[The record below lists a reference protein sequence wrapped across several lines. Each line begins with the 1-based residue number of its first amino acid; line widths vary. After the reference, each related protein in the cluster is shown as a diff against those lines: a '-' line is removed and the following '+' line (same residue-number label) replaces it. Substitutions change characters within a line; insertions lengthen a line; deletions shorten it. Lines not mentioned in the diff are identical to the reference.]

1 MNTARATANANAPGC
16 VGGISAVTSAPHSA
30 VQACWLAL
38 QRWQSSLAGW
48 YTPHT
53 RQLAFHAA
61 GGQAHERLFLAGNR
75 VGKTLAGAAEV
86 AFHLSG
92 AYPPWWRGV
101 RFAGPV
107 QAWAASLTREA
118 TRDILQATYLG
129 AGHQRGVIEPVR
141 LVAQRHKGGGAV
153 DTVSIRHASGGI
165 SVLGFKSFD
174 QGRASFQGT
183 ARHVLHLDEEP
194 PLEVYQEALLRT
206 LTLQGHVLLT
216 MTPLLGLT
224 PLLRHFLGSSG
235 QQPVAGKA
243 VVRAGWADALHLNTE
258 AQARLR
264 ASLPPHELAAREHGE
279 IRAGKGLVYAV
290 EEAEVAVPRFAIP
303 PHWRRIVGVDFGFVA
318 PTAAVWLA
326 HDVAT
331 DTVYVTDTY
340 AVSECT
346 PEVHAA
352 AILARGAFP
361 AVCDP
366 AGQAASQ
373 SDGTSLIELYA
384 QAGLNFTRADNTVEH
399 GIMVMLERLRTG
411 RLKVFADLP
420 DWWAEYRTYMRDGKG
435 RVHKHDDHLMDAT
448 RYAVMSL
455 GLARAP
461 GEQRNLQRPRGRES
475 DWRTV

>member
-1 MNTARATANANAPGC
+1 MNTAPATAKNNAPGC
-16 VGGISAVTSAPHSA
+16 GGGTFGVTNAA
-30 VQACWLAL
+30 EGALWEAL
-38 QRWQSSLAGW
+38 QRWQASLGGW
-48 YTPHT
+48 YQPHG

-61 GGQAHERLFLAGNR
+61 GAGAHERLFLAGNR

-92 AYPPWWRGV
+92 AYPPWWQGV
-101 RFAGPV
+101 RFAQPV
-107 QAWAASLTREA
+107 QAWAASVTREA

-129 AGHQRGVIEPVR
+129 NGSQRGVIEPLRV
-141 LVAQRHKGGGAV
+141 VAQRLKGGGAV
-153 DTVSIRHASGGI
+153 DTVSLRHASGGL

-183 ARHVLHLDEEP
+183 ARHVVHLDEEP

-206 LTLQGHVLLT
+206 LTVHGHVLLT

-224 PLLRHFLGSSG
+224 PLLRHFLG
-235 QQPVAGKA
+235 QEHTVPQAGKA
-243 VVRAGWADALHLNTE
+243 VVRAGWADALHLDAA

-264 ASLPPHELAAREHGE
+264 ASLPPHELAAREHGDV
-279 IRAGKGLVYAV
+279 RVGKGLVYPV
-290 EEAEVAVPRFAIP
+290 DEREVAVPRFAIP

-326 HDVAT
+326 HDAAT

-340 AVSECT
+340 AVSERT
-346 PEVHAA
+346 PAAHAA
-352 AILARGAFP
+352 AILARGACP

-373 SDGTSLIELYA
+373 RDGVSLMELYA
-384 QAGLNFTRADNTVEH
+384 QAGLHFTRADNTVEH
-399 GIMVMLERLRTG
+399 GLMVVLERLRMG

-420 DWWAEYRTYMRDGKG
+420 AWWAEYRTYMRDAKG
-435 RVHKHDDHLMDAT
+435 RVVKQDDHLLDAT
-448 RYAVMSL
+448 RYAVVSL
-455 GLARAP
+455 GLARAT
-461 GEQRNLQRPRGRES
+461 GEVSGLRRPRGRDS